1 MKEKL
6 INYRYGIT
14 TEVKFRGE
22 WQRVHEVWFVEQK
35 IGLVDSRHIIDY
47 SEVEDIRN

>member
-1 MKEKL
+1 MKEDL
-6 INYRYGIT
+6 TNYRYGIT

-22 WQRVHEVWFVEQK
+22 WYHVHEVWFYERK
-35 IGLVDSRHIIDY
+35 IGLKESGHLIDY